1 MRTLDWIVLVATT
14 LLIVIYGIW
23 KSRGSK
29 NIEAYLMGNRQMKW
43 WTIGL
48 SIMATQASAI
58 TFLSTPG
65 QAFDD
70 GMRFVQF
77 YFGLPIAMVLIAIFA
92 IPIYRRLKV
101 YTAYEYLEQ
110 RFDLK
115 TRSLGALLFL
125 VSRGLAAGM
134 TIYAPAIIMAVILG
148 WSINLTCI
156 AIGTVVII
164 YTVSGGTRAVSYT
177 QQQQM
182 VVILAGMFIAA
193 AVMIWKFPPDISF
206 MDSLHIAGKMGKLNP
221 ITVPESLETFDPKDR
236 YNLFSGL
243 IGGTFLALAYFGTD
257 QSQVQRYLGGKSVAE
272 SRIGLL
278 LNGMIKVPM
287 QFLILFVG
295 ILMFVFYQF
304 ETPPLFFNEVET
316 QNILQSDKGNEYR
329 AMQEQFNEVHSN
341 KQLALRNMLTAIE
354 GGNEDQVEELQ
365 KRVIS
370 LDTTAR
376 GIRTRS
382 IALMEENN
390 AAVDKNDLDQVFLS
404 FVMNH
409 LPVGLVGLLIAVILA
424 AAMSSTA
431 AELNALATCTLIDV
445 YKRRDQ
451 QLQLDRSETHYL
463 NASRVFT
470 FAWGIFAILFSLF
483 ADQLGNMIQAVNI
496 IGSLFYGTILG
507 MFVVGF
513 FTKGI
518 GGTATFWGAVLAELL
533 VVSLWILPQW
543 YPDSLSILDIGF
555 LWFNLIGCL
564 AVMLFAILFHV
575 FLGRK

>member
-1 MRTLDWIVLVATT
+1 MNTLDWIVLFATT
-14 LLIVIYGIW
+14 FAIVAYGIW
-23 KSRGSK
+23 RSRGSK
-29 NIEAYLMGNRQMKW
+29 DIEGFLMGNRQMKW

-77 YFGLPIAMVLIAIFA
+77 YFGLPIAMVLISIVA
-92 IPIYRRLKV
+92 IPMYRRMNV
-101 YTAYEYLEQ
+101 YTAYEYLEK

-156 AIGTVVII
+156 AIGLVVII

-182 VVILAGMFIAA
+182 VVILVGMFIAGA
-193 AVMIWKFPPDISF
+193 IMIWQFPPDVSF
-206 MDSLHIAGKMGKLNP
+206 MDALRIAGKMGKLNA
-221 ITVPESLETFDPKDR
+221 ITVPESVQEFDPKDR

-278 LNGMIKVPM
+278 LNGMIKIPM
-287 QFLILFVG
+287 QFLILFIGV
-295 ILMFVFYQF
+295 LMFVFYQF
-304 ETPPLFFNEVET
+304 ERPPMFFNSVET
-316 QNILQSDKGNEYR
+316 ENVLQSPAGDQYEALENRFE
-329 AMQEQFNEVHSN
+329 AIHQE
-341 KQLALRNMLTAIE
+341 KQQTLRNMLSEMDA
-354 GGNEDQVEELQ
+354 GNEAAAQSLQDQSLRLQ
-365 KRVIS
+365 AE
-370 LDTTAR
+370 AR
-376 GIRTRS
+376 AVRAQGIE
-382 IALMEENN
+382 LMEEQNP
-390 AAVDKNDLDQVFLS
+390 VLDKNDLDQVFLT
-404 FVMNH
+404 FVMDY
-409 LPVGLVGLLIAVILA
+409 LPTGLVGLLIAVILA

-431 AELNALATCTLIDV
+431 AELNALATCTLVDV
-445 YKRRDQ
+445 YKRTDEYNGRE
-451 QLQLDRSETHYL
+451 RSPAAYL
-463 NASRVFT
+463 RASRVFT
-470 FAWGIFAILFSLF
+470 FSWGIFAILFSLF

-507 MFVVGF
+507 MFVVAF
-513 FTKGI
+513 FFKRI
-518 GGTATFWGAVLAELL
+518 GGTATFWAAVCAELF
-533 VVSLWILPQW
+533 VVALWVLPQW
-543 YPDSLSILDIGF
+543 DAERFAMLDIGF
-555 LWFNLIGCL
+555 LWFNLIGCVTVVGI
-564 AVMLFAILFHV
+564 AFILQR
-575 FLGRK
+575 LIPQ

>member
-1 MRTLDWIVLVATT
+1 
-14 LLIVIYGIW
+14 
-23 KSRGSK
+23 
-29 NIEAYLMGNRQMKW
+29 MGNRQLKW

-65 QAFDD
+65 QAYDD

-77 YFGLPIAMVLIAIFA
+77 YLGQPIAMVLIAIFA
-92 IPIYRRLKV
+92 IPIYKRLNI

-115 TRSLGALLFL
+115 TRSFGALLFL

-182 VVILAGMFIAA
+182 VVILAGMFIAGV
-193 AVMIWKFPPDISF
+193 VMVWKFPPDISF
-206 MDSLHIAGKMGKLNP
+206 TDALRVAGKMGKLNV
-221 ITVPESLETFDPKDR
+221 ITVPESVEAFDPKDR

-257 QSQVQRYLGGKSVAE
+257 QSQVQRYLGGRSVAE

-287 QFLILFVG
+287 QFLILLIG

-304 ETPPLFFNEVET
+304 ERPPIFFNTTET
-316 QNILQSDKGNEYR
+316 VNIHQSINAQAYRELERQYGDLHTEKQEAIRGMLAGIENEEEATIESNLSEILRLDQAAKDIREEGITMLEEQNPL
-329 AMQEQFNEVHSN
+329 
-341 KQLALRNMLTAIE
+341 L
-354 GGNEDQVEELQ
+354 
-365 KRVIS
+365 
-370 LDTTAR
+370 
-376 GIRTRS
+376 
-382 IALMEENN
+382 
-390 AAVDKNDLDQVFLS
+390 DKNDLDQVFLT
-404 FVMNH
+404 FVMEH
-409 LPVGLVGLLIAVILA
+409 LPVGLVGLLIAVILS
-424 AAMSSTA
+424 AAMSSTS

-445 YKRRDQ
+445 YKRRDE
-451 QLQLDRSETHYL
+451 QLGVIRTDAHYL
-463 NASRVFT
+463 NASRSFT
-470 FAWGIFAILFSLF
+470 LAWGVFAILFSLF

-513 FTKGI
+513 FMKRI
-518 GGTATFWGAVLAELL
+518 GGNAAFWGAVLAELL
-533 VVSLWILPQW
+533 VIAFWILPER
-543 YPDSLSILDIGF
+543 YPETFGTLDIGF

-564 AVMLFAILFHV
+564 GVMIFAFVIHLA
-575 FLGRK
+575 GRKK